1 MSECILSFEKNK
13 DFEYQTEHGKIDMS
27 NSQKLAKLKRSF
39 KLVENMINTELRNPD
54 KKWNYPV
61 EEVIKIDN
69 RREGNLSF
77 RWTSTDRPR
86 PLPEKEQW
94 YHRLRKRFAR
104 KLLAS
109 LGRLK
114 PDSKS

>member
-1 MSECILSFEKNK
+1 MDELRHANLSMLTNWLYLMSECILSFEKNK
-13 DFEYQTEHGKIDMS
+13 DFEYRTEHGENIDMS
-27 NSQKLAKLKRSF
+27 NSQKLAKLKRNF

-86 PLPEKEQW
+86 PLPE
-94 YHRLRKRFAR
+94 RNN
-104 KLLAS
+104 
-109 LGRLK
+109 GTI
-114 PDSKS
+114 D